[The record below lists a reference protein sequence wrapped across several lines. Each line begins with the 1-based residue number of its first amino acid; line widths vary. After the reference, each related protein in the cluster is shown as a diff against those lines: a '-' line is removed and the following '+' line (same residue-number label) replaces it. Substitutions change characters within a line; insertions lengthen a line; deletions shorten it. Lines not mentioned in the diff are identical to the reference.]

1 MTPAETSPATRAAV
15 VRVSK
20 AVGEVLADDRVRRSA
35 TGRLPLVLDDE
46 RELARSVIV
55 RHLDVLAA
63 EHLATSQEPLDEQQ
77 EANLIDAVLAK
88 VLGLGRIQPLLD
100 DPNISD
106 IHIRGCSSTRLK
118 LTDGRRV
125 AAAPVVDSDEELVE
139 LVRIVATR
147 MGRSE
152 RRFDAAN
159 PELNVQ
165 LPDGSRLFATMEV
178 SARPSV
184 IIRRHRFEL
193 SSLHELED
201 RGLIDQA
208 LNSFLSAA
216 VRAKRNIIIA
226 GGTGSGKTTM
236 LRALLNEVPP
246 DDRIVTIE
254 DAYEL
259 GLDRFESLHP
269 DYDMLQARPPNIEG
283 RGEVSMIDLAKMAL
297 RMDPD
302 RVIIGEVRGSEAF
315 PMLMAMSQ
323 GNNGS
328 MCTLHA
334 DSTRTVFP
342 KLAAYVSMAET
353 GLPVETVNLLIAT
366 ALHLVVYIEPIDGVR
381 RVVSVREVVDA
392 DGTQIISNEVFKP
405 GLDGRAVPG
414 YPLRDST
421 MTLLERHGFDGSL
434 LDKPDGWWSW

>member
-1 MTPAETSPATRAAV
+1 MSAAEHAAV
-15 VRVSK
+15 ALVAK
-20 AVGEVLADDRVRRSA
+20 GVGEILAEDRVRRS
-35 TGRLPLVLDDE
+35 TSGRLPLVLDDE
-46 RELARSVIV
+46 RELARSVIG
-55 RHLDVLAA
+55 RHLDVLAG
-63 EHLATSQEPLDEQQ
+63 EHLANGHEPLDERQ
-77 EANLIDAVLAK
+77 EAVLTDAVLAK

-100 DPNISD
+100 DPLISD
-106 IHIRGCSSTRLK
+106 IHIRGCASTRLK
-118 LTDGRRV
+118 LVDGRRV
-125 AAAPVVDSDEELVE
+125 AAEPVVDTDEELVE
-139 LVRIVATR
+139 LVRLVATR

-152 RRFDAAN
+152 RRFDAGN
-159 PELNVQ
+159 PELNLQ

-178 SARPSV
+178 SSRPSV

-193 SSLHELED
+193 SSLVELHD
-201 RGLIDQA
+201 RGLVDQA
-208 LNSFLSAA
+208 LSSFLGAA

-236 LRALLNEVPP
+236 LRALLNEVDS
-246 DDRIVTIE
+246 DDRIITIE

-259 GLDRFESLHP
+259 GIDRFEALHP
-269 DYDMLQARPPNIEG
+269 DYDMMQARPANIEG
-283 RGEVSMIDLAKMAL
+283 RGEITMVDLTRMAL

-302 RVIIGEVRGSEAF
+302 RVIVGEVRGAEAF

-328 MCTLHA
+328 MCTMHA

-366 ALHLVVYIEPIDGVR
+366 ALHLVVHIDVIDGVR

-392 DGTQIISNEVFKP
+392 DGARIISNEVFKP

-414 YPLRDST
+414 YPLRDVT
-421 MTLLERHGFDGSL
+421 MAMLERAGFDGSL

>member
-1 MTPAETSPATRAAV
+1 MTGVDTSQATRAV
-15 VRVSK
+15 VIRVSK
-20 AVGEVLADDRVRRSA
+20 AVGEVLADDRVRRSTA
-35 TGRLPLVLDDE
+35 GRLALALDDE

-63 EHLATSQEPLDEQQ
+63 EHLATGHEPLDESQ
-77 EANLIDAVLAK
+77 ESLLIDAVLAK

-106 IHIRGCSSTRLK
+106 IHIRGCASTRLK

-139 LVRIVATR
+139 LVRLVATR

-193 SSLHELED
+193 SSLVELED

-208 LNSFLSAA
+208 LFSFLSAA

-259 GLDRFESLHP
+259 GIDRFEAMHP
-269 DYDMLQARPPNIEG
+269 DYDMMQARPPNIEG
-283 RGEVSMIDLAKMAL
+283 RGEVSMVDLAKMAL

-302 RVIIGEVRGSEAF
+302 RVIVGEVRGAEAF

-328 MCTLHA
+328 MCTMHA

-353 GLPVETVNLLIAT
+353 GLPVDTVNLLIAT
-366 ALHLVVYIEPIDGVR
+366 ALHFVVHIESINGVR
-381 RVVSVREVVDA
+381 RVASVREVVDA
-392 DGTQIISNEVFKP
+392 DGPRIISNEVFKP

-421 MTLLERHGFDGSL
+421 MALLEQHGFEGSL